1 MKMRS
6 ILFIGIAG
14 LLSACSTIN
23 YVGIETYNPA
33 EVTFPENVAKVLI
46 VNNAVPQPEDAG
58 YEYTLQ
64 GERQDTCKAKA
75 DSALFDACRTLGEAI
90 VEASYFNDVLLYH
103 DAVRKD
109 NQAFL
114 DTKLTQGQVASLC
127 DETGADAVIS
137 IDRLLFDMKKSVGT
151 LGEGYVMGMID
162 VQMAGVI
169 RSYVPDREA
178 PLATVHMKDSIYW
191 AESADYMPI
200 LDKVLPS
207 PENALRGAGKY
218 RSWIRYC
225 PLRRM
230 LCVGPVNISGR
241 RSTLI
246 LFLIGRRRLVGTL
259 PEWVHVGKASA
270 YAANEKWDMAEDR
283 WSGLYRGT
291 ENWKSRAKAA
301 SNLALCHEMRGAL
314 KEAYEWAHKSYDL
327 FKRNN
332 GDNDKSTKLLELYVQ
347 ALAERIR
354 SDKKLNVQFGE
365 D

>member
-64 GERQDTCKAKA
+64 GEKQDTCKAKA

-103 DAVRKD
+103 DGVRKD

-218 RSWIRYC
+218 F
-225 PLRRM
+225 
-230 LCVGPVNISGR
+230 G
-241 RSTLI
+241 
-246 LFLIGRRRLVGTL
+246 
-259 PEWVHVGKASA
+259 
-270 YAANEKWDMAEDR
+270 
-283 WSGLYRGT
+283 
-291 ENWKSRAKAA
+291 AKAA

>member
-64 GERQDTCKAKA
+64 GEKQDTCKAKA

-103 DAVRKD
+103 DGVRKD

-207 PENALRGAGKY
+207 PENA
-218 RSWIRYC
+218 
-225 PLRRM
+225 
-230 LCVGPVNISGR
+230 
-241 RSTLI
+241 
-246 LFLIGRRRLVGTL
+246 
-259 PEWVHVGKASA
+259 
-270 YAANEKWDMAEDR
+270 
-283 WSGLYRGT
+283 
-291 ENWKSRAKAA
+291 
-301 SNLALCHEMRGAL
+301 
-314 KEAYEWAHKSYDL
+314 
-327 FKRNN
+327 
-332 GDNDKSTKLLELYVQ
+332 
-347 ALAERIR
+347 
-354 SDKKLNVQFGE
+354 
-365 D
+365 

>member
-137 IDRLLFDMKKSVGT
+137 IDRVLFDMKKSVGT

-218 RSWIRYC
+218 FGAKVYANFVPHWEKETRWYFTGMGSRWK
-225 PLRRM
+225 
-230 LCVGPVNISGR
+230 
-241 RSTLI
+241 
-246 LFLIGRRRLVGTL
+246 
-259 PEWVHVGKASA
+259 EASA

>member
-1 MKMRS
+1 M
-6 ILFIGIAG
+6 
-14 LLSACSTIN
+14 
-23 YVGIETYNPA
+23 
-33 EVTFPENVAKVLI
+33 
-46 VNNAVPQPEDAG
+46 
-58 YEYTLQ
+58 Q

-169 RSYVPDREA
+169 RSYVPDRES

-218 RSWIRYC
+218 FGAKVYANFVPHWEKETRWYFTGMGSRWK
-225 PLRRM
+225 
-230 LCVGPVNISGR
+230 
-241 RSTLI
+241 
-246 LFLIGRRRLVGTL
+246 
-259 PEWVHVGKASA
+259 EASA

>member
-1 MKMRS
+1 MV
-6 ILFIGIAG
+6 
-14 LLSACSTIN
+14 TIN

-64 GERQDTCKAKA
+64 GEKQDTCKAKA

-218 RSWIRYC
+218 FGAKVYANFVPHWEKETRWYFTGMGSRWK
-225 PLRRM
+225 
-230 LCVGPVNISGR
+230 
-241 RSTLI
+241 
-246 LFLIGRRRLVGTL
+246 
-259 PEWVHVGKASA
+259 EASA

-301 SNLALCHEMRGAL
+301 SNLALCHEMRGDL

-327 FKRNN
+327 FKRNS

>member
-103 DAVRKD
+103 DGVRKD

-191 AESADYMPI
+191 AESADY
-200 LDKVLPS
+200 
-207 PENALRGAGKY
+207 
-218 RSWIRYC
+218 
-225 PLRRM
+225 
-230 LCVGPVNISGR
+230 
-241 RSTLI
+241 
-246 LFLIGRRRLVGTL
+246 IGRRRLVGTL
-259 PEWVHVGKASA
+259 PEWVHVGKRLPLMRLMRNGIWRKIVGSSFTGVRKTGKAGRRRPLIWL
-270 YAANEKWDMAEDR
+270 YA
-283 WSGLYRGT
+283 
-291 ENWKSRAKAA
+291 
-301 SNLALCHEMRGAL
+301 MR
-314 KEAYEWAHKSYDL
+314 
-327 FKRNN
+327 
-332 GDNDKSTKLLELYVQ
+332 
-347 ALAERIR
+347 
-354 SDKKLNVQFGE
+354 
-365 D
+365 

>member
-1 MKMRS
+1 M
-6 ILFIGIAG
+6 
-14 LLSACSTIN
+14 
-23 YVGIETYNPA
+23 
-33 EVTFPENVAKVLI
+33 
-46 VNNAVPQPEDAG
+46 
-58 YEYTLQ
+58 
-64 GERQDTCKAKA
+64 
-75 DSALFDACRTLGEAI
+75 
-90 VEASYFNDVLLYH
+90 EASYFNDVLLYH
-103 DAVRKD
+103 DGVRKD

-162 VQMAGVI
+162 VQMARWYFTGMGS
-169 RSYVPDREA
+169 RWKE
-178 PLATVHMKDSIYW
+178 
-191 AESADYMPI
+191 
-200 LDKVLPS
+200 
-207 PENALRGAGKY
+207 
-218 RSWIRYC
+218 
-225 PLRRM
+225 
-230 LCVGPVNISGR
+230 
-241 RSTLI
+241 
-246 LFLIGRRRLVGTL
+246 
-259 PEWVHVGKASA
+259 ASA